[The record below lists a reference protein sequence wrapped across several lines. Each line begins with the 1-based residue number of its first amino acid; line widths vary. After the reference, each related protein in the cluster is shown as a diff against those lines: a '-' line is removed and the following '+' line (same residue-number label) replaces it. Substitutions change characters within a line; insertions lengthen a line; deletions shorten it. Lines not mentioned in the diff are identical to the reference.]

1 MQQGMR
7 RRALAAAF
15 PHTVPILAGFLFLG
29 MAYGI
34 YMNVSGFPFWYP
46 MLMGLTIF
54 GGSLEFVAVSMLLA
68 PFAPVQTFLMA
79 LMLQA
84 RHLFYGIAM
93 LEKYRD
99 VGPKRW
105 YLIFGMCDESFS
117 IHCTATPPEGVD
129 RSWFL
134 FFITLLNYAYWVGG
148 ATLGSLAGSLVT
160 FDTTGLDFVMPALF
174 LVIFLN
180 QWMSEKRHLPTLVGL
195 GASLACRLLFGAD
208 RFILP
213 AMVAILALL
222 TVARPRLEATE
233 TKEDSLCK

>member
-1 MQQGMR
+1 
-7 RRALAAAF
+7 
-15 PHTVPILAGFLFLG
+15 
-29 MAYGI
+29 
-34 YMNVSGFPFWYP
+34 
-46 MLMGLTIF
+46 
-54 GGSLEFVAVSMLLA
+54 
-68 PFAPVQTFLMA
+68 
-79 LMLQA
+79 
-84 RHLFYGIAM
+84 
-93 LEKYRD
+93 
-99 VGPKRW
+99 
-105 YLIFGMCDESFS
+105 MCDESFS

-213 AMVAILALL
+213 AMAAILALL
-222 TVARPRLEATE
+222 TVARPRLEAAE

>member
-1 MQQGMR
+1 MQQGKR

-15 PHTVPILAGFLFLG
+15 PHTVPILAGVLFLG

-34 YMNVSGFPFWYP
+34 YMNVPGFPFWYS

-54 GGSLEFVAVSMLLA
+54 GSSLELVAVSMLLA

-99 VGPKRW
+99 GGPKRW

-117 IHCTATPPEGVD
+117 IICSAVIPEGVD
-129 RSWFL
+129 RGWFY
-134 FFITLLNYAYWVGG
+134 FWVILLNHAYWVTAPRW
-148 ATLGSLAGSLVT
+148 ATLQGRCSPST
-160 FDTTGLDFVMPALF
+160 PPAW
-174 LVIFLN
+174 I
-180 QWMSEKRHLPTLVGL
+180 S
-195 GASLACRLLFGAD
+195 
-208 RFILP
+208 
-213 AMVAILALL
+213 
-222 TVARPRLEATE
+222 
-233 TKEDSLCK
+233 